1 LACIKTAF
9 ATPSACPEQ
18 VTQDWSFS
26 FLAFPTGDIEEP
38 RLQTA
43 EVALFAGVCRVART
57 KKESVFFYERS
68 RYVIENTGSK
78 KRTKPNEADFGN
90 GKTVRCRGGLRLSRL
105 AGDRRIRFGRGA
117 LYLPMTREPGRLPY
131 PNKGANLKVGATLQP
146 SDRALH

>member
-1 LACIKTAF
+1 MKTAF

-78 KRTKPNEADFGN
+78 KRTKPNEADFG
-90 GKTVRCRGGLRLSRL
+90 GEKTVRRSGGRRLPRR
-105 AGDRRIRFGRGA
+105 AGDRRFRFGRGA
-117 LYLPMTREPGRLPY
+117 LRAPDDAGAGTAPLP
-131 PNKGANLKVGATLQP
+131 K
-146 SDRALH
+146 